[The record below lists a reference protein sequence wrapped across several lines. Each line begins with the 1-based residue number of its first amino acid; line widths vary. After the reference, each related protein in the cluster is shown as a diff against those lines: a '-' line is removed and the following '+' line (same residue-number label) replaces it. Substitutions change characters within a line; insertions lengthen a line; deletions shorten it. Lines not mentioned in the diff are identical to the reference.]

1 MSLQQSYS
9 LKDQIHLKA
18 GEYRQVFQWD
28 ARASFITEKPC
39 LLLLL
44 WPKEKHGWLKI
55 RLHAVPSDTDRAK
68 LTNIDLSG
76 SSNTVDLDTLV
87 ARHRRGQGF
96 KDVLAT
102 KNFLC
107 LQWYPGLPLEI
118 EFIVD
123 SNHPDLKKLSD
134 TRIDANGPL
143 VAQIEVLAFSPSIP
157 AGEQGSIGISLRPC
171 KPLPPFD
178 GCVAVDLGNS
188 SSSMVAFRFGSLR
201 MTDILELNSDEGVS
215 RTTRLAEQSNPVES
229 VLRIDEIQTL
239 SGNAGTNAQPNPTT
253 TTRVFGQA
261 PFHVFD
267 ETNPMACS
275 FVIGKT
281 ARQGGLGSNSNK
293 LIFGSKRL
301 LQKKNTGQFITRM
314 NNKDWRINRQLET
327 PVQFENHHPA
337 EFILSK
343 MFRNFSGSVLA
354 GGNVAGFPKHLAVTY
369 PTTYDRHEIEKLR
382 KTVTRAW
389 LRFMGVPQTELID
402 PLSNLGS
409 NFGAP
414 TKMIAEIQKSLHSN
428 KVNISD
434 SDDQPHPLVPLMI
447 DEATAAAF
455 YFLYE
460 RIFEFAGGLSSF
472 SYIYPNGITLLLYDC
487 GGGTT
492 DIALVNAKL
501 DPAREDRLLLKVLG
515 RTGDGNF
522 GGDTITEAVCKLMKA
537 KISEVILKSNNEPKV
552 PTLFNTKPATIAESH
567 KAVTAYIADIAKLTP
582 ADNLLPTKFDPNAD
596 IPDLNAKTNMVELWQ
611 WAEDIKKA
619 LNGPKNI
626 AATSAPKLINYDPVT
641 QEISGVQI
649 GLKISFDPSK
659 GGLAKI
665 ITSKF
670 DDKDTAEVVKKL
682 ERIEIKRSE
691 VDALIHPVLQTTIN
705 RSNNLLRKKIE
716 SVTQSENIPHLDYL
730 VVSGN
735 GGRYPLVNEMLSK
748 ELIGVDIDD
757 KKAIIPVEDLK
768 DAVAKGAVLFLNC
781 MKEQGRARVDFDT
794 KLSDC
799 IPFDIGWLNNETNI
813 IRVVFEEGLRYSK
826 MKEEEIQVFSQTENS
841 SINNQITILRRYPGE
856 EEQDKGG
863 PGSHTKGFKS
873 YLTFVFKEPIQGNI
887 FIRFDAEKNIFTA
900 RDATNQEPEKTI
912 NNEPNDSFLSPIERG
927 NI

>member
-1 MSLQQSYS
+1 MSLQQTFS

-28 ARASFITEKPC
+28 ARSSLITEKSC

-44 WPKEKHGWLKI
+44 WPKEKHGWLTI
-55 RLHAVPSDTDRAK
+55 ELRAVPSDKDRAK
-68 LTNIDLSG
+68 LIPIDLLA
-76 SSNTVDLDTLV
+76 SSDVGELDTLV
-87 ARHRRGQGF
+87 SRHKRGQGF

-102 KNFLC
+102 KKFLC
-107 LQWYPGLPLEI
+107 LQWYPGLCLEI
-118 EFIVD
+118 EISVD

-134 TRIDANGPL
+134 TRSDFNSPL
-143 VAQIEVLAFSPSIP
+143 LAQIEVLAFSPSIP
-157 AGEQGSIGISLRPC
+157 DGEKGSIGISLRPC

-215 RTTRLAEQSNPVES
+215 RTARLAEQSNPVES
-229 VLRIDEIQTL
+229 VLRIDEIQTF
-239 SGNAGTNAQPNPTT
+239 SATANTNAQPNPTT

-261 PFHVFD
+261 PFHLFD
-267 ETNPMACS
+267 ETSPMACT

-293 LIFGSKRL
+293 PIFGSKKL
-301 LQKKNTGQFITRM
+301 LQKKNTGKFITRL
-314 NNKDWRINRQLET
+314 NNKDWRINTKHVT

-354 GGNVAGFPKHLAVTY
+354 GGNIAGFPKHIAVTY

-389 LRFMGVPQTELID
+389 LRFMGVSQTELID
-402 PLSNLGS
+402 PLANHSN
-409 NFGAP
+409 NFGIYA
-414 TKMIAEIQKSLHSN
+414 KMVSEIQKSLHSN
-428 KVNISD
+428 KVNLSD
-434 SDDQPHPLVPLMI
+434 SDDQLHPLVPLMI
-447 DEATAAAF
+447 DEATSAAF

-460 RIFEFAGGLSSF
+460 RIFEFAGGLATF

-501 DPAREDRLLLKVLG
+501 DPDRENRLLLKVLG
-515 RTGDGNF
+515 RTGDANF
-522 GGDTITEAVCKLMKA
+522 GGDTITEAICRLMKA
-537 KISEVILKSNNEPKV
+537 KISETILRSNNEQRV
-552 PTLFNTKPATIAESH
+552 PTLFNTKPANITDANN
-567 KAVTAYIADIAKLTP
+567 AVTAYIADIAKLTP
-582 ADNLLPTKFDPNAD
+582 ADNLLPTKFDLNSD
-596 IPDLNAKTNMVELWQ
+596 IPDLNAKTNMVDLWQ

-626 AATSAPKLINYDPVT
+626 AVTSGPKLINYDPVT

-670 DDKDTAEVVKKL
+670 DDKDTTEVVKKL

-705 RSNNLLRKKIE
+705 RANNLLRKKME

-799 IPFDIGWLNNETNI
+799 IPFDIGWLNNGTNI
-813 IRVVFEEGLRYSK
+813 IEVVFEEGLRYSK
-826 MKEEEIQVFSQTENS
+826 MKEEEIQVFSQSGYN

-863 PGSHTKGFKS
+863 PGNHTKGFKS
-873 YLTFVFKEPIQGNI
+873 YLTFVFKDTIQGNI
-887 FIRFDAEKNIFTA
+887 FIRFDSDKNIFTA
-900 RDATNQEPEKTI
+900 RDTTNQEPEKTI
-912 NNEPNDSFLSPIERG
+912 NHEPNDSYLSPIERG

>member
-1 MSLQQSYS
+1 MSLQQSFS

-28 ARASFITEKPC
+28 ARASLITEKAC

-44 WPKEKHGWLKI
+44 WPKENYGWLKI
-55 RLHAVPSDTDRAK
+55 RLQAFPLDKDRPK
-68 LTNIDLSG
+68 LDNIDLLG
-76 SSNTVDLDTLV
+76 SSNIADLDTLIG
-87 ARHRRGQGF
+87 RHRRGQGF
-96 KDVLAT
+96 KDALVT
-102 KNFLC
+102 RNFLC
-107 LQWYPGLPLEI
+107 LQWYPGLRLELEI
-118 EFIVD
+118 IVD
-123 SNHPDLKKLSD
+123 SNHSDLEKLADIRS
-134 TRIDANGPL
+134 DANSPL
-143 VAQIEVLAFSPSIP
+143 VAQIQVLAFSPSIL
-157 AGEQGSIGISLRPC
+157 AGEQGNISISLRPC

-215 RTTRLAEQSNPVES
+215 RTARLAEQSNPVES

-239 SGNAGTNAQPNPTT
+239 SATGNTNAQPNLPT
-253 TTRVFGQA
+253 TTRVFGKA
-261 PFHVFD
+261 PFHLFD
-267 ETNPMACS
+267 ETNPLACS
-275 FVIGKT
+275 YVIGKT

-301 LQKKNTGQFITRM
+301 LQKKNTGQFIKRL
-314 NNKDWRINRQLET
+314 NNKDGRNNRPFET

-369 PTTYDRHEIEKLR
+369 PATYDRHEIEKLR

-389 LRFMGVPQTELID
+389 LRFMGVSQTELID
-402 PLSNLGS
+402 PLANPSN
-409 NFGAP
+409 NFGISSK
-414 TKMIAEIQKSLHSN
+414 TISEIQKSLHLN

-434 SDDQPHPLVPLMI
+434 FDDQPHPLVPLMI

-460 RIFEFAGGLSSF
+460 RIFEFAGGLATF

-515 RTGDGNF
+515 RTGDANF
-522 GGDTITEAVCKLMKA
+522 GGDTITEAVCRLMKA
-537 KISEVILKSNNEPKV
+537 KISETILKSNNEPRV
-552 PTLFNTKPATIAESH
+552 PTLFNTKPATIEEAHS
-567 KAVTAYIADIAKLTP
+567 AVTTYIADIARLTP
-582 ADNLLPTKFDPNAD
+582 ADNLLPTKFDLNAD
-596 IPDLNAKTNMVELWQ
+596 IPDLNAKTNIVDLWQ

-626 AATSAPKLINYDPVT
+626 TATPASKLINYDPVT

-670 DDKDTAEVVKKL
+670 DEKDTAEVVKKL

-691 VDALIHPVLQTTIN
+691 IDALIHPVLHTTIN
-705 RSNNLLRKKIE
+705 RANNLLRKKME

-735 GGRYPLVNEMLSK
+735 GGRYPFVNEMLSK

-757 KKAIIPVEDLK
+757 KKAIIPIEDLK

-799 IPFDIGWLNNETNI
+799 IPFDIGWFNNETNI
-813 IRVVFEEGLRYSK
+813 IEVIFEEGLRYSK
-826 MKEEEIQVFSQTENS
+826 MKEEEIQVFSQSGSN

-863 PGSHTKGFKS
+863 PGSHNKGFKS

-887 FIRFDAEKNIFTA
+887 FIRFDVEKNIFTA
-900 RDATNQEPEKTI
+900 RDAANQEPEKTI
-912 NNEPNDSFLSPIERG
+912 NNEENDSYLSPIERG